1 MKHLITLE
9 DISRLARACNAD
21 RSIAASLIAEAE
33 RQDIKPKIGDALF
46 IAITQDDTPAGYDT
60 LLDGG
65 EWAQS
70 DGTARWLTGLRTAAA
85 YYAYAR
91 IIRDGNIQSTRY
103 GAVVKTEDN
112 SADAERSE
120 RMRQYREAFAA
131 ADGYMTEVL
140 DYLRQNACMFPEYQT
155 KTFKANRTI
164 IRTLDG
170 CRQQR
175 RLRYSDNTPTV
186 IAGQQGPQGPK
197 GDPGPKGDQGE
208 TGPQGPKGDTGD
220 AFTYADFTSEQL
232 KALTGPQGPK
242 GDQGETGP
250 QGPQG
255 DQGETGPQGPK
266 GDQGETG
273 PQGPKGAKG
282 EDGKAFTISGYYE
295 SLSALQAAVATPE
308 DGVAYGVGTAAPYD
322 IYVWDA
328 VGKQW
333 VNNGAIQG
341 PKGDQGETGPQGPK
355 GDQGETGPQGPKGD
369 PGEAGPQG
377 PKGDPGDTGPQGPK
391 GNPGDPGIETYDIGW
406 LLNLIATSGSSIVT
420 LTAEQFNE
428 VKAAVDAGKIFV
440 AYRNVYSSGIS
451 IDGGN
456 TSIVLATLSGGY
468 VTQLFVISQNGTY
481 NAILGS
487 NQIITQNDLTGYAKA
502 SDVPKKTSQLT
513 NDSGFLTGH
522 QSLDGYARKREVV
535 KTLPNTIG
543 YGTSY
548 AAMTPSIELAADKFH
563 VVGRCVGLTLA
574 LPAGADMDGQEYCCQ
589 FYVPN
594 QDYTLTIPADVRW
607 QNGAVPTFE
616 GNTCCQ
622 LVIVNNCATIGVF
635 KAS

>member
-1 MKHLITLE
+1 MRHLITLE

-170 CRQQR
+170 CQQR
-175 RLRYSDNTPTV
+175 RKSRYSDNTPTV
-186 IAGQQGPQGPK
+186 IAGQ
-197 GDPGPKGDQGE
+197 
-208 TGPQGPKGDTGD
+208 
-220 AFTYADFTSEQL
+220 
-232 KALTGPQGPK
+232 
-242 GDQGETGP
+242 
-250 QGPQG
+250 
-255 DQGETGPQGPK
+255 
-266 GDQGETG
+266 
-273 PQGPKGAKG
+273 
-282 EDGKAFTISGYYE
+282 
-295 SLSALQAAVATPE
+295 
-308 DGVAYGVGTAAPYD
+308 
-322 IYVWDA
+322 
-328 VGKQW
+328 
-333 VNNGAIQG
+333 QG

-369 PGEAGPQG
+369 TGDAFTYADFTPEQLKELTGPQGPKGDQGETGAQGPQGDQGETGPQGDQGETGPQG

-391 GNPGDPGIETYDIGW
+391 GDPGETGPQGPKGDP
-406 LLNLIATSGSSIVT
+406 
-420 LTAEQFNE
+420 
-428 VKAAVDAGKIFV
+428 
-440 AYRNVYSSGIS
+440 
-451 IDGGN
+451 
-456 TSIVLATLSGGY
+456 
-468 VTQLFVISQNGTY
+468 
-481 NAILGS
+481 
-487 NQIITQNDLTGYAKA
+487 
-502 SDVPKKTSQLT
+502 
-513 NDSGFLTGH
+513 
-522 QSLDGYARKREVV
+522 
-535 KTLPNTIG
+535 
-543 YGTSY
+543 
-548 AAMTPSIELAADKFH
+548 
-563 VVGRCVGLTLA
+563 
-574 LPAGADMDGQEYCCQ
+574 
-589 FYVPN
+589 
-594 QDYTLTIPADVRW
+594 
-607 QNGAVPTFE
+607 
-616 GNTCCQ
+616 
-622 LVIVNNCATIGVF
+622 
-635 KAS
+635 